1 MKIRNL
7 KGNVS
12 YIIAGLVLAL
22 YSGFI
27 AAATVNI
34 NTADANEL
42 AGAIKGIGIKKAEA
56 IVTYRNKVG
65 SFNSVKD
72 LTNVKGIGEKL
83 LEKNEGAIS
92 LGGVE

>member
-7 KGNVS
+7 RSHVS
-12 YIIAGLVLAL
+12 YIIAGLVLAI

-42 AGAIKGIGIKKAEA
+42 ASAIKGIGIKKAEA
-56 IVTYRNKVG
+56 IVDYRNKVG
-65 SFNSVKD
+65 SFSSVED

-83 LEKNEGAIS
+83 LEKNAGTIS
-92 LGGVE
+92 LDGAE